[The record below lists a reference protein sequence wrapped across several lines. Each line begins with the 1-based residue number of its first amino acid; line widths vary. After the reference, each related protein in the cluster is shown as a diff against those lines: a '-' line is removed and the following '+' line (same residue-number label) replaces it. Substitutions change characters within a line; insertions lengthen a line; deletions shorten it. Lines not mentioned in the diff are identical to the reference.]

1 VIAVVE
7 RVAALEM
14 PVKVVVRTTI
24 SQGDESEVFE
34 LVTFGRF
41 FHKGSA
47 FYLFYEE
54 ELDVGKIKTSVKF
67 SDNDA
72 VLIRSGAVN
81 MRLAFHPNRQMKGH
95 YETPY
100 GTMDTMTDTKGLTHQ
115 QMSDKEGKLNLLY
128 DFMLQEDH
136 AGTYQLEISYKKE
149 GVANEHS

>member
-1 VIAVVE
+1 MG
-7 RVAALEM
+7 RVAAVEM

-24 SQGDESEVFE
+24 SQGDETEVFE

-54 ELDVGKIKTSVKF
+54 EMDVGKIKTSVKF
-67 SDNDA
+67 SESDA
-72 VLIRSGAVN
+72 VIIRSGAVN

-100 GTMDTMTDTKGLTHQ
+100 GTMDTMTDTRSLIYQ
-115 QMSDKEGKLNLLY
+115 QKSDIEGNLKLLY
-128 DFMLQEDH
+128 DFMLQEDY
-136 AGTYQLEISYKKE
+136 AGRYQLEISYKKE
-149 GVANEHS
+149 GVAK

>member
-1 VIAVVE
+1 MG
-7 RVAALEM
+7 RVAAVEM

-24 SQGDESEVFE
+24 SQGDETEVFE

-54 ELDVGKIKTSVKF
+54 EMDVGKIKTSVKF
-67 SDNDA
+67 SESDA
-72 VLIRSGAVN
+72 VIIRSGAVN

-100 GTMDTMTDTKGLTHQ
+100 GTMDTMTDTRSLIYQ
-115 QMSDKEGKLNLLY
+115 QKSDIEGNLKLLY
-128 DFMLQEDH
+128 DFMLQEDY
-136 AGTYQLEISYKKE
+136 AGSYQLEISYKKE
-149 GVANEHS
+149 GVAK

>member
-1 VIAVVE
+1 MGRVVAV
-7 RVAALEM
+7 EM
-14 PVKVVVRTTI
+14 PVKVTVRTTI
-24 SQGDESEVFE
+24 SQGNEQEVFE

-67 SDNDA
+67 SDEDA
-72 VLIRSGAVN
+72 VIIRSGAVN

-95 YETPY
+95 YDTPY
-100 GTMDTMTDTKGLTHQ
+100 GTMDTMTDTKNLTHQ
-115 QMSDKEGKLNLLY
+115 QTSDKEGKLNLLY
-128 DFMLQEDH
+128 DFRLQDDH

-149 GVANEHS
+149 GASNEHS

>member
-1 VIAVVE
+1 MGRVVAV
-7 RVAALEM
+7 EM
-14 PVKVVVRTTI
+14 PVKVTVRTTI
-24 SQGDESEVFE
+24 SHGDEQEVFE

-67 SDNDA
+67 SDEDA
-72 VLIRSGAVN
+72 VIIRSGAVN

-95 YETPY
+95 YDTPY
-100 GTMDTMTDTKGLTHQ
+100 GTMDTMTETKNLTHQ
-115 QMSDKEGKLNLLY
+115 QTSDKEGKLNLLY
-128 DFMLQEDH
+128 DFRLQEDH

-149 GVANEHS
+149 GTSNEYS

>member
-1 VIAVVE
+1 MG
-7 RVAALEM
+7 RVAAVEM
-14 PVKVVVRTTI
+14 PVRVAVRTTI
-24 SQGDESEVFE
+24 SQGDEQEVFE

-67 SDNDA
+67 SDSEA

-100 GTMDTMTDTKGLTHQ
+100 GTMDTMTDTKSLIHQ
-115 QMSDKEGKLNLLY
+115 QKSENEGKLKLLY
-128 DFMLQEDH
+128 DFKLQEDD

-149 GVANEHS
+149 GVAK